1 ITMWVRLARFAV
13 IAVLLGVAPAAADR
27 LDDFNAT
34 VETFSSHHRVA
45 LGYLRTGNF
54 DLAAIELE
62 HMDGAWRAVVE
73 RFGADPPAAIT
84 DRVLY
89 TTTLTDMA
97 LRIIGA
103 RIVLDFGRP
112 DVVSQTLGD
121 MRGVLARL
129 RRASGITVLADCVL
143 DANAAMD
150 ALSAFKDMRIDGAT
164 ADLLAS
170 AARYGDALQ
179 RCDLAAS
186 PTLRNDPE
194 FRRLVD
200 GALAG
205 LARVPDAVAR
215 RDSDLLARLLDELRA
230 FDRLLA
236 FRFG

>member
-62 HMDGAWRAVVE
+62 RMDGAWRAVVE

-89 TTTLTDMA
+89 TTTLTDTAM
-97 LRIIGA
+97 RIIGA

-112 DVVSQTLGD
+112 DVASQTLGE
-121 MRGVLARL
+121 MRGVPARL
-129 RRASGITVLADCVL
+129 PRASGNTVLADFVV
-143 DANAAMD
+143 DAKAAMD
-150 ALSAFKDMRIDGAT
+150 ALSALKDTRIDGAT
-164 ADLLAS
+164 TEADLLAS
-170 AARYGDALQ
+170 AARYGDALK
-179 RCDLAAS
+179 RC
-186 PTLRNDPE
+186 
-194 FRRLVD
+194 
-200 GALAG
+200 
-205 LARVPDAVAR
+205 
-215 RDSDLLARLLDELRA
+215 
-230 FDRLLA
+230 
-236 FRFG
+236 

>member
-1 ITMWVRLARFAV
+1 MWARLARFAV

-97 LRIIGA
+97 MRIIGA

-150 ALSAFKDMRIDGAT
+150 ALSALKDTRIDGAT

-170 AARYGDALQ
+170 AARYGDALK
-179 RCDLAAS
+179 RCDLLAS
-186 PTLRNDPE
+186 PTLRDDPE
-194 FRRLVD
+194 FHRLVN

>member
-1 ITMWVRLARFAV
+1 MWAWLARFAV
-13 IAVLLGVAPAAADR
+13 ITVLLGAAPVAADR

-62 HMDGAWRAVVE
+62 RMDGAWRAVVE

-97 LRIIGA
+97 MRIIGA

-112 DVVSQTLGD
+112 DVASQTLGE

-129 RRASGITVLADCVL
+129 RRASGMTVLADCVL
-143 DANAAMD
+143 DANSAMD
-150 ALSAFKDMRIDGAT
+150 ALSALKDTRIDVAT
-164 ADLLAS
+164 TEADLLAS
-170 AARYGDALQ
+170 AARYGDALK
-179 RCDLAAS
+179 RCDLLAS
-186 PTLRNDPE
+186 PTLRDDPE